1 MQCFNN
7 NKKKDYWNNFKKKTI
22 MIFNNKTSPKHCSN
36 VHFEIQVPHEVFLC

>member
-7 NKKKDYWNNFKKKTI
+7 NEKKIIGTTFNKTI
-22 MIFNNKTSPKHCSN
+22 MILNNKTSPKHCSN